1 MNQSKLVYIV
11 LILLVLYLGIK
22 IIKSLLPLL
31 LFAAIFAVV
40 YAFINPDF
48 RAKAMAG
55 LTYLKNRLF

>member
-11 LILLVLYLGIK
+11 LILLAVYLGIR